1 MAEFDESG
9 GPSLDSPHVPVMLRE
24 VIAYLA
30 PQPGQ
35 VIVDGTLGAGGHS
48 REIARHIGPGGLL
61 VGIDRDPSMIEI
73 ARDRVVGCRVVFAEA
88 NFADLRRVLNELSV
102 DRVDGVL
109 LDLGVSSVQLDT
121 AERGF
126 SFSRSGPLDMR
137 MNPREGEPAARLVN
151 RLRAEN
157 LADIIFQY
165 GEERYSRRIA
175 AAIVEARR
183 RRPLETTAE
192 LADVV
197 RRAVP
202 RGRHERIDPATRTFQ
217 ALRIAVNG
225 ELESLKGGLTTLA
238 ACLKPQGRA
247 VVISFHSLED
257 RIVKQVFRERDRWE
271 RLCKKPVIADEQEVR
286 TNPRARSA
294 KLRAARTRNQLNCRL
309 VQPFNRSTDQ
319 EFNRKETTRVT

>member
-1 MAEFDESG
+1 MTELDESRD
-9 GPSLDSPHVPVMLRE
+9 PSVPSPHVPVMLRE
-24 VIAYLA
+24 VLEYLA

-35 VIVDGTLGAGGHS
+35 VIVDSTLGAGGHS
-48 REIARHIGPGGLL
+48 REIARQIGASGLL
-61 VGIDRDPSMIEI
+61 IGVDRDPAMIEL
-73 ARDRVVGCRVVFAEA
+73 ARDRVVGSQVVFAEA
-88 NFADLRRVLNELSV
+88 NFADLRRVLSEVGV
-102 DRVDGVL
+102 DRVDAVL
-109 LDLGVSSVQLDT
+109 LDLGVSSVQIDT

-151 RLRAEN
+151 RLRAET

-183 RRPLETTAE
+183 RRPIETTGE
-192 LADVV
+192 LAEVV

-202 RGRHERIDPATRTFQ
+202 HGRHERIDPATRTFQ
-217 ALRIAVNG
+217 ALRIAVND
-225 ELESLKGGLTTLA
+225 ELDSLKSGLAALP

-257 RIVKQVFRERDRWE
+257 RIVKQTFRDRDRWE
-271 RLCKKPVIADEQEVR
+271 LLCKKPIVPSDDEIEQ
-286 TNPRARSA
+286 NPRSRSA
-294 KLRAARTRNQLNCRL
+294 KLRTARVR
-309 VQPFNRSTDQ
+309 
-319 EFNRKETTRVT
+319 